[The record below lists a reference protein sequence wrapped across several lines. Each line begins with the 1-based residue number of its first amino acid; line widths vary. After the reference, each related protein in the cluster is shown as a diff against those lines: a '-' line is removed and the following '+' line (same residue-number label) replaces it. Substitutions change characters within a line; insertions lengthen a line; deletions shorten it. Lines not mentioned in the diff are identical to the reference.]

1 MARLSVG
8 RMRRCGALPIPVS
21 LRRLPVPSTRPRD
34 HMNPRSSSPSIDC
47 HSRRSAST
55 AQASLGR
62 IIARARMVT
71 VLEVSTP
78 AR

>member
-1 MARLSVG
+1 
-8 RMRRCGALPIPVS
+8 
-21 LRRLPVPSTRPRD
+21 
-34 HMNPRSSSPSIDC
+34 MNPRSSSPSIDG
-47 HSRRSAST
+47 HRWRFASAVP
-55 AQASLGR
+55 ASLGR

>member
-1 MARLSVG
+1 
-8 RMRRCGALPIPVS
+8 
-21 LRRLPVPSTRPRD
+21 
-34 HMNPRSSSPSIDC
+34 MNPRSSSPSIDC
-47 HSRRSAST
+47 HSRRFAST

-62 IIARARMVT
+62 IIARARMMT